1 MPEPDKTASVAVVG
15 NSAAAPL
22 TPAPLDDDQ
31 PAQHPEREYKAG
43 AHIAPWAI
51 GAVVTICI
59 AALASVFIGPASIP
73 VSAVL
78 GGDLTEQ
85 QRLYLTDV
93 RIPRTAACLLS
104 GAALAMAGM
113 LMQLLTRNRFVE
125 PSTAGTVESA
135 SIGLV
140 LMAMFAPGSPIVAKM
155 LVATVFALIGTA
167 LFVYAIRAVPARD
180 SVIVPLIGIM
190 LGTVVGAVATFLALA
205 EDLLQMLNTWMI
217 ADFSAILAGR
227 YELLWIVAV
236 AGVVAYLA
244 ADRFTVAGLGEDAA
258 TGLGVDHRTAMA
270 LGMTIV
276 AVVAAIVVVT
286 VGALPLLGL
295 VVPNIVSALVGDNA
309 RRGLPMVAALGGATI
324 VICDIVGRSLPTL
337 LGGGLGSGEIPV
349 GVIVGIVGGIAFLVI
364 LLRKAVREG

>member
-1 MPEPDKTASVAVVG
+1 MPKPDHATSVAVVG
-15 NSAAAPL
+15 PSEAAPL
-22 TPAPLDDDQ
+22 TLDPGDDDR
-31 PAQHPEREYKAG
+31 PTHHPERSHRTDAAVAG
-43 AHIAPWAI
+43 WAV
-51 GAVVTICI
+51 GAVLTILL
-59 AALASVFIGPASIP
+59 AAGASVFIGPASIP
-73 VSAVL
+73 IGDVL
-78 GGDLTEQ
+78 SGDLTEQ

-93 RIPRTAACLLS
+93 RVPRTVACLLS

-140 LMAMFAPGSPIVAKM
+140 LMAMIAPGSPIVMKM
-155 LVATVFALIGTA
+155 LVATAFALAGTA
-167 LFVYAIRAVPARD
+167 LFVSAIRAVPARD

-190 LGTVVGAVATFLALA
+190 LGTVVGAIATFLALSN
-205 EDLLQMLNTWMI
+205 DLLQMLNTWMI
-217 ADFSAILAGR
+217 ADLSAVLAGR
-227 YELLWIVAV
+227 YELLWIVAG

-258 TGLGVDHRTAMA
+258 TGLGVDHRSAMA

-276 AVVAAIVVVT
+276 AIVSAIVVVT

-295 VVPNIVSALVGDNA
+295 VVPNIVSTLVGDNA
-309 RRGLPMVAALGGATI
+309 RRGLPMVAALGGATV
-324 VICDIVGRSLPTL
+324 VICDILGRSLPTL

-349 GVIVGIVGGIAFLVI
+349 GVIVGIVGGAAFLVI